1 MKNSR
6 KAVKMMDNQYY
17 VSLVYELSKLP
28 AETEWVEF
36 KENYDDPSMI
46 GEYLSALSNS
56 AALHEREFGY
66 VLYGVDDSTHEI
78 KGTVF
83 QPKLAKVG
91 NEELENWLLT
101 QLTPRI
107 DFKFINVDM
116 SEGHIVVIEIPAAK
130 IQPTAFKG
138 TEFIRVGS
146 YKKKLK
152 DYPEKERKL
161 WRSFEIRP
169 YETLPARENVDAA
182 AITQLLDTGT
192 FYTLMNLPIP
202 STRDGIM
209 HDFQE
214 YDFIRRMD
222 NGNYVITNM
231 GALLFARDFKQF
243 DFLGNKAIRVIRY
256 KGSGRTHAIRDQFF
270 SKGYAIAFDEV
281 VTYIMSMLPQE
292 ETIETALRQEFIMF
306 PEKAVR
312 EILGNLIIHQDLTAR
327 GQSLMVEIF
336 DERIEATNPGKL
348 LVDVDRIIDTAP
360 HARNE
365 KMANFLRLVHICEA
379 RGSGFDRM
387 EEGMRDWKIPAPK
400 VETTEDFCRTM
411 LYWHPSLSQ
420 WSKEEKI
427 RTCYIYVCYCY
438 VNGIDA
444 TNAVLRERFGV
455 SEKNKAT
462 VSRIIKDTVEK
473 GYIRLY
479 DETTA
484 PRYYKYLPY
493 WA

>member
-1 MKNSR
+1 MTTAEK
-6 KAVKMMDNQYY
+6 QYY
-17 VSLVYELSKLP
+17 ISLIDELRKLP

-36 KENYDDPSMI
+36 KVNNDEPAMI
-46 GEYLSALSNS
+46 GEYLSAISNA
-56 AALHEREFGY
+56 AALHERDTGY
-66 VLYGVDDSTHEI
+66 LLYGIHNTTHEI
-78 KGTVF
+78 EGTEF
-83 QPKLAKVG
+83 YPKLAKVG

-107 DFKFINVDM
+107 DFRFVDV
-116 SEGHIVVIEIPAAK
+116 ETEKGHVVVIEIPATR

-138 TEFIRVGS
+138 VEYIRVGS

-152 DYPEKERKL
+152 DFPEKERKL

-169 YETLPARENVDAA
+169 YETMPAKENVDAG
-182 AITQLLDTGT
+182 TVTKLLDTGA
-192 FYTLMNLPIP
+192 FYTLMQLPIP
-202 STRDGIM
+202 STRDGII

-214 YDFIRRMD
+214 YGFLKRMD
-222 NGNYVITNM
+222 NGNYIITNM
-231 GALLFARDFKQF
+231 GALLFAKDFAAF
-243 DFLGNKAIRVIRY
+243 DYLTNKAIRVIRY

-270 SKGYAIAFDEV
+270 PKGYALAFDEII
-281 VTYIMSMLPQE
+281 TYIMSMLPQE

-312 EILGNLIIHQDLTAR
+312 EILGNMIIHQDMTAQ

-411 LYWHPSLSQ
+411 LYWHPSLSG

-444 TNAVLRERFGV
+444 TNTVLRDRFGV
-455 SEKNKAT
+455 ADKNKAT

-484 PRYYKYLPY
+484 PRYYKYVPY

>member
-1 MKNSR
+1 MNER
-6 KAVKMMDNQYY
+6 DMQYY
-17 VSLVYELSKLP
+17 ISLVNELRKLP
-28 AETEWVEF
+28 SETEWAEF
-36 KENYDDPSMI
+36 KVNNDEPAMI
-46 GEYLSALSNS
+46 GEYLSAISNS
-56 AALHEREFGY
+56 AALHERDCGY
-66 VLYGVDDSTHEI
+66 VLYGIDNDTHAVV
-78 KGTVF
+78 GTEF

-107 DFKFINVDM
+107 DFRFIDVDM
-116 SEGHIVVIEIPAAK
+116 SEGHVAVIEIPSAK
-130 IQPTAFKG
+130 TQPTAFKG
-138 TEFIRVGS
+138 IEFIRVGS

-161 WRSFEIRP
+161 WRVFEIRP
-169 YETLPARENVDAA
+169 YETMPAKENVDAGT
-182 AITQLLDTGT
+182 ITRLLDTGA
-192 FYTLMNLPIP
+192 FYTLMGLPIP
-202 STRDGIM
+202 STRDGVM
-209 HDFQE
+209 YDFQE
-214 YDFIRRMD
+214 YGFIRRMD

-231 GALLFARDFKQF
+231 GALMFARDFNQF
-243 DFLGNKAIRVIRY
+243 DYLGNKTIRVIRY
-256 KGSGRTHAIRDQFF
+256 KGSRRTHAIRDQFF
-270 SKGYAIAFDEV
+270 PKGYALAFDEI

-292 ETIETALRQEFIMF
+292 ETIETALRKEFIMF

-312 EILGNLIIHQDLTAR
+312 EILGNLIIHQDMTAR

-336 DERIEATNPGKL
+336 DERIEASNPGKL

-438 VNGIDA
+438 VNGIEVS
-444 TNAVLRERFGV
+444 NSVLRERFGI
-455 SEKNKAT
+455 SDANKAMA
-462 VSRIIKDTVEK
+462 SRIIKDTM
-473 GYIRLY
+473 
-479 DETTA
+479 TA
-484 PRYYKYLPY
+484 GKIKLTDPTAAVKMRRYVPY

>member
-1 MKNSR
+1 
-6 KAVKMMDNQYY
+6 
-17 VSLVYELSKLP
+17 
-28 AETEWVEF
+28 
-36 KENYDDPSMI
+36 MI
-46 GEYLSALSNS
+46 GEYLSAISNA
-56 AALHEREFGY
+56 AALHERDTGY
-66 VLYGVDDSTHEI
+66 LLYGIHNTTHDIE
-78 KGTVF
+78 GTKF
-83 QPKLAKVG
+83 YPKQGKVG

-107 DFKFINVDM
+107 DFRFIDIETE
-116 SEGHIVVIEIPAAK
+116 EGHVVVIEIPAAR

-138 TEFIRVGS
+138 VEYIRVGS

-152 DYPEKERKL
+152 DFPEKERKL

-169 YETLPARENVDAA
+169 YETMPAKENVDAG
-182 AITQLLDTGT
+182 TVTKLLDTGA
-192 FYTLMNLPIP
+192 FYTLMQLPIP
-202 STRDGIM
+202 STREGIIR
-209 HDFQE
+209 DFQE
-214 YDFIRRMD
+214 YGFLKRMD
-222 NGNYVITNM
+222 NGNYIVTNM
-231 GALLFARDFKQF
+231 GALLFAKDFATF
-243 DFLGNKAIRVIRY
+243 DYLMNKAIRVIRY

-270 SKGYAIAFDEV
+270 SKGYALAFDEII
-281 VTYIMSMLPQE
+281 TYIMSMLPQE

-312 EILGNLIIHQDLTAR
+312 EILGNMIIHQDMTAR

-348 LVDVDRIIDTAP
+348 LVDVNRIIDTAP

-411 LYWHPSLSQ
+411 LYWHPSLSG

-444 TNAVLRERFGV
+444 TNTVLRDRFGV
-455 SEKNKAT
+455 ADKNKAT

-479 DETTA
+479 DESTA
-484 PRYYKYLPY
+484 PRYYKYVPY